1 MTDYHEFREEFEE
14 TRLTVSP
21 NQLKAKI
28 RKLLS
33 STDIKIGEF
42 QRILGVNANSY
53 LKFMNGKYK
62 DQWNATLN
70 GTYYSA
76 AYFFFRE
83 SKLGKRALGKIR
95 AHKQSALGKGA
106 PKSPAAASA
115 AASLLSPTTGVKGG
129 KPALP
134 SLADAVADDEYTWQ
148 TPGEVRKS
156 LQDVLNSHSTSVAA
170 LAREANVP
178 YQSFNNFMKAGG
190 VWGGKDNQA
199 YTKAATLVER
209 LRIALGRPKSAK
221 RKALEDEVSRGI
233 VSRRTGGPN
242 LGLDPD
248 GKYFCTSGSY
258 MAKDSLGRYKLVS
271 PGYFF

>member
-1 MTDYHEFREEFEE
+1 MGWLRSSAVCLRLRLPRRRITHAHARAGRPQGSEAQYGGRALTLSAWRCPSASCECATSCVNRAALMWCLPILLRGRT
-14 TRLTVSP
+14 TRGTTPRHHTSLRP
-21 NQLKAKI
+21 ANQAHIKAIAHRRPRADHDRLPRVPRGVRRDAPDRFAQPAQSKI

-134 SLADAVADDEYTWQ
+134 SLADAVADDEY
-148 TPGEVRKS
+148 
-156 LQDVLNSHSTSVAA
+156 
-170 LAREANVP
+170 
-178 YQSFNNFMKAGG
+178 
-190 VWGGKDNQA
+190 
-199 YTKAATLVER
+199 
-209 LRIALGRPKSAK
+209 
-221 RKALEDEVSRGI
+221 
-233 VSRRTGGPN
+233 
-242 LGLDPD
+242 
-248 GKYFCTSGSY
+248 
-258 MAKDSLGRYKLVS
+258 
-271 PGYFF
+271 

>member
-14 TRLTVSP
+14 TCLTVSP

-83 SKLGKRALGKIR
+83 SKLGKLLGKIR

-106 PKSPAAASA
+106 PSRPLPPVRLQAC
-115 AASLLSPTTGVKGG
+115 SLHHRTRVGSRPC
-129 KPALP
+129 P
-134 SLADAVADDEYTWQ
+134 ADAVADDEYTA
-148 TPGEVRKS
+148 TPARLRVAPGRAQ
-156 LQDVLNSHSTSVAA
+156 LPSTSVAA
-170 LAREANVP
+170 
-178 YQSFNNFMKAGG
+178 
-190 VWGGKDNQA
+190 W
-199 YTKAATLVER
+199 LV
-209 LRIALGRPKSAK
+209 
-221 RKALEDEVSRGI
+221 
-233 VSRRTGGPN
+233 RRTS
-242 LGLDPD
+242 LISRST
-248 GKYFCTSGSY
+248 TS
-258 MAKDSLGRYKLVS
+258 
-271 PGYFF
+271 